1 MKSQGGDRIIDL
13 EIRFRPSG
21 GEKPGSRIEIK
32 HLISDFTLAPQNR
45 RAGGTAL
52 ALLSSPL
59 NVHILQ
65 ALERGDLSPIE
76 LRRAASSPPASTLRV
91 YLRNLMELGLLERR
105 RQEAFPPTVEHSL
118 APAGRALLR
127 VGDDLQAWLNASP
140 ERPILLGT
148 PASKSATQALV
159 EGWSTNIVR
168 ALASRPH
175 SLTQLSRL
183 NVQTSYPALER
194 RLSAMRLVNQ
204 VEPHPGNGRGTPYR
218 ATDWLR
224 RAVSPLAAA
233 TAWERKYLPD
243 STPRIGRFDIE
254 AAFLLTAPMIQ
265 LPVPASGKVRLAVE
279 VQGGTA
285 PAQAGAFLSIEEGAV
300 ASCTARLEGEADAS
314 ITGTAMGWLRQ
325 MRSAPVHHVEISG
338 DRQLGKTVTEAL
350 QATAA
355 NLSGS
360 AVRETAESTEN
371 GSVA

>member
-1 MKSQGGDRIIDL
+1 M
-13 EIRFRPSG
+13 
-21 GEKPGSRIEIK
+21 
-32 HLISDFTLAPQNR
+32 APQIR

-65 ALERGDLSPIE
+65 ALEHGALSPLD

-91 YLRNLMELGLLERR
+91 YLRNLTEIGLLERQ
-105 RQEAFPPTVEHSL
+105 RQEAFPSTVEHSL
-118 APAGRALLR
+118 TPAGRALLR
-127 VGDDLQAWLNASP
+127 VGDDLQGWLNTSP
-140 ERPILLGT
+140 EGPILLGG
-148 PASKSATQALV
+148 PGSRSATQALV

-168 ALASRPH
+168 ALAARPH

-194 RLSAMRLVNQ
+194 RLSAMRLANQ

-218 ATDWLR
+218 ATGWLR

-254 AAFLLTAPMIQ
+254 AAFLLTAPLIQ
-265 LPVPASGKVRLAVE
+265 LSTPSSGTVRLAVE
-279 VQGGTA
+279 VQGGPT
-285 PAQAGAFLSIEEGAV
+285 PAQAGAVLGIEEGAV
-300 ASCTARLEGEADAS
+300 ASCSARLEGDADAS

-325 MRSAPVHHVEISG
+325 MRSSPVHHVEISG
-338 DRQLGKTVTEAL
+338 DRQLGQAVTEAL
-350 QATAA
+350 QATAT
-355 NLSGS
+355 NLAGSSAAEIAGSG
-360 AVRETAESTEN
+360 EN
-371 GSVA
+371 GSGA